1 MEPELFHF
9 DVSYV
14 CSVVTNAPL
23 KPKHIK
29 ESYKQYLKEIS
40 KTEKV
45 SFNNINK
52 NKIGGAVSLQVITNE
67 SVSMLDPNRSDFII
81 RSFELGVF
89 DTFMLHPEEQSCF
102 AFSTTVPGNSRLK
115 CHLFVSLNENLPEIE
130 RAFEG
135 MAKMKKLSI
144 T

>member
-23 KPKHIK
+23 KPKHVK

-81 RSFELGVF
+81 RSFELDVF

-102 AFSTTVPGNSRLK
+102 AF
-115 CHLFVSLNENLPEIE
+115 
-130 RAFEG
+130 
-135 MAKMKKLSI
+135 
-144 T
+144 